1 MKLTTA
7 ILLSAALAALQPAT
21 AYAADTDLPLRKAGR
36 WEQKTTMDEGG
47 KKHEQTLTICIDA
60 EMERNTAL
68 ASDAEHKKSCAKY
81 DVKKEG
87 GTVVVE
93 STCNMNGRDV
103 ESRTEMKGDF
113 QSTFDVTINSTTSG
127 MQDSQSVSVKRVIE
141 QQGKFLGESCGDLK
155 AGEAMGTDGT
165 RLMVQ

>member
-1 MKLTTA
+1 M
-7 ILLSAALAALQPAT
+7 QPA
-21 AYAADTDLPLRKAGR
+21 AAHAADTDLPLRKAGR

-113 QSTFDVTINSTTSG
+113 QTAFDVTINSTTSG
-127 MQDSQSVSVKRVIE
+127 IQDSQSVSVKRMIE

>member
-7 ILLSAALAALQPAT
+7 ILLSAACVAMQPAA

-68 ASDAEHKKSCAKY
+68 ASDAEHKKSCTKY

-93 STCNMNGRDV
+93 SRCNMNGRDV

-113 QSTFDVTINSTTSG
+113 QSAFDVTINSTTSG
-127 MQDSQSVSVKRVIE
+127 MQDSQSVSIKRVIE

>member
-7 ILLSAALAALQPAT
+7 TLLAAACAALLPAT
-21 AYAADTDLPLRKAGR
+21 AYAADPDLPLRKAGR

-81 DVKKEG
+81 EVKKQG

-113 QSTFDVTINSTTSG
+113 QTAFDVTINSTTSG
-127 MQDSQSVSVKRVIE
+127 IQDSQSVSVKRVIE

>member
-113 QSTFDVTINSTTSG
+113 QTAFDVTINSTTSG